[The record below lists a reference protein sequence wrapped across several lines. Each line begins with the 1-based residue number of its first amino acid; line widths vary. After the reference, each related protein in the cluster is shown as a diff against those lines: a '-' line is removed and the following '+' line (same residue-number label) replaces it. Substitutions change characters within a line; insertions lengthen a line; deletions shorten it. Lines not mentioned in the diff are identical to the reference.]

1 MAVPE
6 VLSATTI
13 EKDKVVNEKGEDLGK
28 IKDIMIDLEDGSI
41 AYVVLSFGGF
51 LGMGDK
57 YFGVP
62 WQAMHK
68 DPGSHNFILNVDKE
82 KLDNAPGFDKDK
94 WPGTTEE
101 SHRAYVTTIYDYYG
115 YEQPSLRRG
124 TLEETRT
131 EGSSEG
137 PIVMSGNEYEDTG
150 TRSIEEPVVRS
161 GSEYEDTWKRS
172 EKREPVTMGAEETL
186 AASRQGEIIGAD
198 TTAGVAPERTGM
210 KRKGATVVS
219 SAPTTHM
226 PIYQILK
233 DEHDKVLSLFD
244 EAIRNG
250 SRDTFL
256 QIKDELDTHL
266 NGEEELLYPV
276 LRSENKTH
284 DITMEGY
291 QEHHVAKVL
300 LSELDTMSE
309 KDEMWISKLKVLKE
323 NVKHH
328 VEEEER
334 QMFPASR
341 QVLSEQRAEEIA
353 EQYLA
358 FKDKYR
364 AAHGRR

>member
-1 MAVPE
+1 MGVLYVAVPE

-28 IKDIMIDLEDGSI
+28 IKDIMIDLEDGSV

-62 WQAMHK
+62 WQAMQK
-68 DPGSHNFILNVDKE
+68 DPGSHNFILNVDKQ
-82 KLDNAPGFDKDK
+82 KLENAPGFDKDK
-94 WPGTTEE
+94 WPGTTDEA
-101 SHRAYVTTIYDYYG
+101 HRAYVTTIYDYYG

-131 EGSSEG
+131 GSLEE
-137 PIVMSGNEYEDTG
+137 PVVMSGNEYE
-150 TRSIEEPVVRS
+150 E
-161 GSEYEDTWKRS
+161 TWKRS

-186 AASRQGEIIGAD
+186 AAARQGEIIGAD
-198 TTAGVAPERTGM
+198 TTVGVAPESGIRREGT
-210 KRKGATVVS
+210 TVVS
-219 SAPTTHM
+219 SVPTTHM
-226 PIYQILK
+226 PIYQLLK

-309 KDEMWISKLKVLKE
+309 KDEMWTSKLKVLKE

-341 QVLSEQRAEEIA
+341 QVLSEQRAEELA
-353 EQYLA
+353 QQYLA